1 MILHIAFA
9 FAGLFAGTAPSH
21 TVVAPSV
28 IAPASTFM
36 GGPASIRIAG
46 KAGGDITHAEWGTV
60 EKVELVG
67 CVPTAQ
73 VVELTICIKDCT
85 GKNAGLS
92 TKGDLLTSAMLSMV
106 ANLPPGTPFTIT
118 AKVIDANKKEWPVQP
133 AQFVWKG

>member
-1 MILHIAFA
+1 MLIHIAFVV
-9 FAGLFAGTAPSH
+9 AGLFAGTAPIH
-21 TVVAPSV
+21 PVATGSF

-36 GGPASIRIAG
+36 GGPPSIRIAG
-46 KAGGDITHAEWGTV
+46 KAGGDMTHAEWGTV

-73 VVELTICIKDCT
+73 VVEVTICIKDCT

-92 TKGDLLTSAMLSMV
+92 AKGDGLTSPMLSMV